1 MSNRQIKSRGLPGP
15 QFGCIK
21 CWTKLL
27 AMANSIMRTSLVI
40 AHIIISCGVVAISF
54 ALCIYFIVGDCSET
68 IKMDMIRLFLSMKGA
83 PYQTV
88 LLCN

>member
-1 MSNRQIKSRGLPGP
+1 MKNMTVFDG
-15 QFGCIK
+15 
-21 CWTKLL
+21 
-27 AMANSIMRTSLVI
+27 A
-40 AHIIISCGVVAISF
+40 IISCGVVAISF

>member
-1 MSNRQIKSRGLPGP
+1 MKKMTVFKGTL
-15 QFGCIK
+15 
-21 CWTKLL
+21 
-27 AMANSIMRTSLVI
+27 
-40 AHIIISCGVVAISF
+40 ISCSVVAISF
-54 ALCIYFIVGDCSET
+54 ALCIYFIVGDYSET